1 MVSLAKKI
9 LKYVKVKRYHNSLL
23 MLLLLQDWMKFNLSR
38 IDSIK
43 NFLANRKHILIM
55 YIVLNRAL
63 SGHGFCNMFKND
75 DLYYSSV
82 QKQSK
87 FINGFL
93 NTITISCLVT
103 NWCHWKCL
111 EFWMIK
117 ENWISNILS
126 NHFLY
131 FISSHSIHMHS
142 FYFKA
147 NDIIEIVF
155 EII

>member
-1 MVSLAKKI
+1 MALCLERFIFIWFSSPKKSWNTSRLNDTIIVCWCCCCFKIEWSLA
-9 LKYVKVKRYHNSLL
+9 V
-23 MLLLLQDWMKFNLSR
+23 R

-55 YIVLNRAL
+55 YIVLSRAL

-103 NWCHWKCL
+103 NWCHWKRL
-111 EFWMIK
+111 EFWVIK
-117 ENWISNILS
+117 ENWFSIILS

-131 FISSHSIHMHS
+131 FINSHSIQM
-142 FYFKA
+142 
-147 NDIIEIVF
+147 
-155 EII
+155 